1 MQLHVH
7 QSLTWNWSLL
17 PQWCKAAWLFFICL
31 SLGGCAGITLNAVQ
45 DGRLVADGPIP
56 GVEVI
61 RQGARP
67 QAKPDMALE
76 VGDEVRTGPQ
86 TTVVLSF
93 LDGARVFVQPS
104 THLRIGSIFVYLGEV
119 LVKVKGFFQVETRYA
134 TAGSE
139 GTQYLVRVDPGDQ
152 VRVVVAEDRV
162 GLLSRSQR
170 WSKIVLGP
178 GQSARINGA
187 DPPRVDEALAS
198 PEEIEGIRQRIRDLD
213 AVVPEYS
220 SIGPLLGGAIAIGAG
235 IGIGQMLKDRHKD
248 QPDRGA
254 NDGRQ
259 PGGGD
264 YVPPSTGTRRPPA
277 N

>member
-1 MQLHVH
+1 MHLHAH
-7 QSLTWNWSLL
+7 RSLAREWLLSWWCRAGWSF
-17 PQWCKAAWLFFICL
+17 LFCL
-31 SLGGCAGITLNAVQ
+31 GLSGCAGITLNAVQ

-67 QAKPDMALE
+67 QAQPDMALE
-76 VGDEVRTGPQ
+76 PGDEVRTGPQ
-86 TTVVLSF
+86 TSVVLSF

-104 THLRIGSIFVYLGEV
+104 THVRIGSICVYLGEV
-119 LVKVKGFFQVETRYA
+119 LIKFKGFFQVETKYA

-170 WSKIVLGP
+170 WSKIILGP
-178 GQSARINGA
+178 GQSARIIGA
-187 DPPRVDEALAS
+187 DPPRVDEKGAS
-198 PEEIEGIRQRIRDLD
+198 PEEIEDIRQRIRELD

-220 SIGPLLGGAIAIGAG
+220 SIGPLLGGALAIGAG
-235 IGIGQMLKDRHKD
+235 IGIGQMLKDKHKD
-248 QPDRGA
+248 QPDGGSY
-254 NDGRQ
+254 DGRQ

-264 YVPPSTGTRRPPA
+264 YTPPGMRRPPA